1 MFFAAKIQKYF
12 ELCKCKQEKMIN
24 FGNSHNFRSKIATIF
39 GKVQKTS
46 LLVVVGFA
54 TQNCHG
60 AVELFNEQQPDHLMT
75 ESHLAEGDLGIR
87 ALIHRLTESV
97 RSADDER

>member
-1 MFFAAKIQKYF
+1 MVLF
-12 ELCKCKQEKMIN
+12 
-24 FGNSHNFRSKIATIF
+24 
-39 GKVQKTS
+39 
-46 LLVVVGFA
+46 VVVGFA

-60 AVELFNEQQPDHLMT
+60 AVELLNEQQPDHLMT

-97 RSADDER
+97 RPADDER